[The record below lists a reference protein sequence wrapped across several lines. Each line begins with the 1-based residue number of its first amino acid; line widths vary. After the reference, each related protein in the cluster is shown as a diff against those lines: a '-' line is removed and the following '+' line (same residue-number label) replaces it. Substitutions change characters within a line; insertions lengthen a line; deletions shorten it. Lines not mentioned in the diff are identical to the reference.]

1 MNKRPTKRDLRQE
14 LQQAMDQYLEH
25 GGAVNEVE
33 RGASGLHGSGYQDY
47 RSGFEKPPEPRTPVD
62 DVLLTIDQRRQE
74 NRATPAAKAPAKP
87 KKPKKRIIY
96 DDFGEPLRIVWE

>member
-1 MNKRPTKRDLRQE
+1 MNKRPTKNDLREQ

-25 GGAVNEVE
+25 GGAVSEVE
-33 RGASGLHGSGYQDY
+33 RGASGLHNSGYQDY

-62 DVLLTIDQRRQE
+62 DVLLSIDQRRQE
-74 NRATPAAKAPAKP
+74 KRTTPPPKAPT
-87 KKPKKRIIY
+87 KPKKRVIY

>member
-1 MNKRPTKRDLRQE
+1 MNKRPTKRDLRQQ
-14 LQQAMDQYLEH
+14 LQQAMEQYLEH
-25 GGAVNEVE
+25 GGAVKQVE

-62 DVLLTIDQRRQE
+62 DVLQTIDQRRLE
-74 NRATPAAKAPAKP
+74 KRSAPAAKPNEKHRKP
-87 KKPKKRIIY
+87 KKKIIY